1 VPLGTEMM
9 ADFLVSGKIL
19 SSFLVDNNK
28 SANIVP
34 TWPNMTFFLLSEFF
48 DKCSVWS

>member
-19 SSFLVDNNK
+19 SSFLVDNN
-28 SANIVP
+28 N
-34 TWPNMTFFLLSEFF
+34 NNNLE
-48 DKCSVWS
+48 

>member
-1 VPLGTEMM
+1 MPLGTEMM

-28 SANIVP
+28 IIKKH
-34 TWPNMTFFLLSEFF
+34 LI
-48 DKCSVWS
+48 